1 MVVIVVSDLKIG
13 RYFEVKGILIL
24 NTLILNTFL
33 PILITPLLNQYPG
46 NTHFVDLHHSYTL
59 RTNTIY
65 AT

>member
-24 NTLILNTFL
+24 NTFL

-46 NTHFVDLHHSYTL
+46 NAHFVDLHHSYTL